1 MDFFDKSESAPD
13 KHVQF
18 DEGKEHDNEG
28 EKFVEINKGDITI
41 YLESEEKEV
50 FAGTTSE
57 EVLKPS
63 EVVEPPE
70 TKSDEVDD
78 DSMETRI
85 KVIEEVSG
93 VEEEDIQELS
103 IGVVETVAPVEIIDA
118 DNNISK
124 TKEVKTIEA
133 DFNSMEKY
141 VDENAY
147 PSVDS
152 VKSMEEK
159 ENTDELSDNILYEAP
174 EEEIQ

>member
-1 MDFFDKSESAPD
+1 MIPLGQSLQEELLKFYLTHSAMPGDGHFDKSESAPD

-28 EKFVEINKGDITI
+28 EKFVEIKGDITI

-78 DSMETRI
+78 DSVETCI

-93 VEEEDIQELS
+93 VEEEDI
-103 IGVVETVAPVEIIDA
+103 
-118 DNNISK
+118 
-124 TKEVKTIEA
+124 
-133 DFNSMEKY
+133 
-141 VDENAY
+141 
-147 PSVDS
+147 
-152 VKSMEEK
+152 
-159 ENTDELSDNILYEAP
+159 
-174 EEEIQ
+174 